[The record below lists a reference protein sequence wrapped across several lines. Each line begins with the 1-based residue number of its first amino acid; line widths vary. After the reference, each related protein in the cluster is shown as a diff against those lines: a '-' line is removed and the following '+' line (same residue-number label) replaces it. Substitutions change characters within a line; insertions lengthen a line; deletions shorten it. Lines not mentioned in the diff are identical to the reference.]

1 MLTGA
6 MVDVQEERPLRY
18 ANQCVHDL
26 VASAAQHEPHAPAV
40 VSPEVT
46 LTYAELDQRANALAD
61 ELQKRDVG
69 PEVLVGVHLPKS
81 PSMVVGILAILKAG
95 GAYVPLDPAS
105 PIDRLSDV
113 PVRLVLSQRTLAHR
127 PAVSCASVLCLDEDW
142 DLSTDQPEFTPA
154 RPANPENLAYVIYT
168 SGSTGRPKGVAVTH
182 RSLVGSTL
190 ARQAWYRP
198 PQTFLLLS
206 AMAFDS
212 AVAGIFGTLTR
223 GGALHLPAPGT
234 ESDLDMVGQ
243 LIQRGDIDTVLTL
256 PSVYELLLDTAKPSE
271 LASLRTV
278 TVAGERC
285 PPGLPAKSRACL
297 PTVDLLNEYGPTEA
311 TVWSTV
317 WRAPEDDL
325 SDLDTVPI
333 GRSVDGIRVSVLD
346 PAGAPVPDEIPG
358 ELCIGGA
365 GLARGY
371 YERPDLTAAAFE
383 PDPTGPAGARR
394 YRTGDLVRRRSD
406 GELEFL
412 GRMDRQVKVRGYRVE
427 PDEIE
432 DAMQRHPDV
441 RQAAVVSPAGTG
453 DTTLVAFVT
462 GPSVD
467 PADLRTFLSG
477 TLPTYMVPSEIRT
490 LDRMPLT
497 RNGKVDLRAL
507 EALVPTPGELT
518 GDEEPRG
525 AIERTVAMVWC
536 EILGIPHVGRTRS
549 FLDIGGSLAVVRVA
563 LRLSQVFGAQVPLLW
578 VYEAPTVEMLAEWLT
593 SNISDVATTAEA
605 YLREV
610 G

>member
-1 MLTGA
+1 
-6 MVDVQEERPLRY
+6 MVDVQEGRPLRY
-18 ANQCVHDL
+18 ANQCIHDL
-26 VASAAQHEPHAPAV
+26 VSSAVQHEAHAPAV
-40 VSPEVT
+40 VSPAET

-81 PSMVVGILAILKAG
+81 PEMVISILAILKAG

-105 PIDRLSDV
+105 PVDRLSDV
-113 PVRLVLSQRTLAHR
+113 PVRLVLSRRASAQG
-127 PAVSCASVLCLDEDW
+127 PAIPGAPVLCLDEDW
-142 DLSTDQPEFTPA
+142 DLTTGQPEFVPA
-154 RPANPENLAYVIYT
+154 QPAGPDNLAYVIYT

-190 ARQAWYRP
+190 ARHAWYRP
-198 PQTFLLLS
+198 PQAFLLLS

-234 ESDLDMVGQ
+234 ESDLDTVGR
-243 LIQRGDIDTVLTL
+243 LVERAGIDTILTL
-256 PSVYELLLDTAKPSE
+256 PSLYELLLETAEPAA
-271 LASLRTV
+271 LDSLRTV

-285 PPGLPAKSRACL
+285 PPGLPAKSRARL
-297 PTVDLLNEYGPTEA
+297 PAVDLLNEYGPTEA

-317 WRAPEDDL
+317 WRAPEEDL
-325 SDLDTVPI
+325 SDLGTVPI

-346 PAGAPVPDEIPG
+346 PAGTPVPDGVPG

-383 PDPTGPAGARR
+383 PDPAGAAGARR
-394 YRTGDLVRRRSD
+394 YRTGDLVRRRPD

-432 DAMQRHPDV
+432 GAMQRHPDV
-441 RQAAVVSPAGTG
+441 GQAAVVTPAADG
-453 DTTLVAFVT
+453 DATLVAFVT

-467 PADLRTFLSG
+467 LADLRTFLGG
-477 TLPTYMVPSEIRT
+477 TLPAYMVPSEIRR
-490 LDRMPLT
+490 LDKLPLT
-497 RNGKVDLRAL
+497 PNGKVDLHAL
-507 EALVPTPGELT
+507 EALVPATTDLPG
-518 GDEEPRG
+518 DDAPRG
-525 AIERTVAMVWC
+525 AVERTVAMVWC
-536 EILGIPHVGRTRS
+536 EILGIPHIGRSRS

-578 VYEAPTVEMLAEWLT
+578 VYEAPTVEELAEWLNT
-593 SNISDVATTAEA
+593 NVADATTTAEA
-605 YLREV
+605 YHRKV